1 MTIIK
6 SILILSILYLSCLNC
21 FNGLENTNKSS
32 VYFGGYALLDPLD
45 QKSTFPEKNYAIL
58 LNDSTIC
65 PIIDGKVND
74 TLAIKINKTNLSDD
88 GKILKIGEF
97 YHFYDNNINLRK
109 GDYYFYNA
117 SMDLLKNKLTIQNTC
132 WENSNYR
139 ICFGDSTLQILNIKE
154 KTTIYKCF
162 KIEDIQGLNFLNL
175 YGNKWDCNPYFPFFK
190 YQIIQKNANTLILR
204 GYFNDNFDE
213 LLLKKTNNIDDNKND
228 FSVCDDL
235 IHENDPIHRY
245 YYSAPVYNGGIY
257 NITKTYNLK
266 YSKPED
272 IKESGVIRIR
282 FVINCKGETGRFEM
296 TEMDNNYAIKT
307 FHESISTQI
316 LNICKALNEWSP
328 GRRNNENLDC
338 YKFLTFKIKD
348 SEIIEIYP

>member
-1 MTIIK
+1 MKSTK
-6 SILILSILYLSCLNC
+6 SIFILLIFSITCLSC
-21 FNGLENTNKSS
+21 FSRLENTNKSK
-32 VYFGGYALLDPLD
+32 VWFGGYMLLDPVD
-45 QKSTFPEKNYAIL
+45 KKSAIPQKNYALL

-65 PIIDGKVND
+65 PIIDGIVND
-74 TLAIKINKTNLSDD
+74 TLAIKINNTNLSDD
-88 GKILKIGEF
+88 GKILKIGAF
-97 YHFYDNNINLRK
+97 YQFYNNKINHRK

-117 SMDLLKNKLTIQNTC
+117 SLDSSKNILNIQNTC
-132 WENSNYR
+132 WENSTYR
-139 ICFGDSTLQILNIKE
+139 ICFKDSTLQLLNIVN
-154 KTTIYKCF
+154 KTTTYKCF
-162 KIEDIQGLNFLNL
+162 KIDDIKGLHFLNL
-175 YGNKWDCNPYFPFFK
+175 YGTKWDCNPYFQFFK
-190 YQIIQKNANTLILR
+190 YQIIQKNSNTLILR

-213 LLLKKTNNIDDNKND
+213 LLLKKTYNIDDNKND

-272 IKESGVIRIR
+272 IRESGVIRIR
-282 FVINCKGETGRFEM
+282 FIINCKGETGRFEM
-296 TEMDNNYAIKT
+296 IEMDNNYVIKP
-307 FHESISTQI
+307 FHASISTQI
-316 LNICKALNEWSP
+316 LNICKALNEWTP
-328 GRRNNENLDC
+328 GRINNVNLDS